1 MYGLLHNNQS
11 GEDGNVILELCLIF
25 PANFPS
31 HVFLRAKAYCQCTL
45 LPSESLQGVVGVG
58 EG

>member
-1 MYGLLHNNQS
+1 
-11 GEDGNVILELCLIF
+11 LIF